1 MIKRQ
6 YFGSGNDIFNEE
18 VFENLTNA
26 FTDSGFFYG
35 SDRMA
40 RYVEIKT
47 RMLFKNK
54 TKDWALVQ
62 NAALVGVEV
71 SLG

>member
-1 MIKRQ
+1 MFK
-6 YFGSGNDIFNEE
+6 
-18 VFENLTNA
+18 A
-26 FTDSGFFYG
+26 FSLLKPKINKGIG
-35 SDRMA
+35 P
-40 RYVEIKT
+40 
-47 RMLFKNK
+47 NK